1 MAATRSAGILLY
13 RYAADGGVELLLGHM
28 GGPLWASKDEHGWSI
43 PKGEPDP
50 DEELLDAAHREFA
63 EELGRPLPPTDL
75 VPLGD
80 VRQSGG
86 KVVSIWAGP
95 GEFDVDAIRPG
106 TFTMEW
112 PPRSGRTAEFPE
124 IDRAGWFAPEVARL
138 KLVKGQVVFV
148 DRLLEHLDG

>member
-1 MAATRSAGILLY
+1 MLY
-13 RYAADGGVELLLGHM
+13 RHDAGGGVELLLGHM

-43 PKGEPDP
+43 PKGEPNP

-80 VRQSGG
+80 ARQSSG

-95 GEFDVDAIRPG
+95 GEFDVDSIRPG
-106 TFTMEW
+106 TFSMEW

-148 DRLLEHLDG
+148 DRLLEHLGS

>member
-1 MAATRSAGILLY
+1 MLY
-13 RYAADGGVELLLGHM
+13 RHDAGGGVELLLGHM

-43 PKGEPDP
+43 PKGEPNP

-80 VRQSGG
+80 ARQSSG

-95 GEFDVDAIRPG
+95 GEFDVDSIWPG
-106 TFTMEW
+106 TFSMEW

-148 DRLLEHLDG
+148 DRLLEHLGS